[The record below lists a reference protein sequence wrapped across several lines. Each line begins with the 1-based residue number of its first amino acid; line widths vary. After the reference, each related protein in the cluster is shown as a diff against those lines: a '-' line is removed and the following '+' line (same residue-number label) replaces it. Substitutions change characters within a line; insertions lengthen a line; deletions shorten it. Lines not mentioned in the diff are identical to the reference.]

1 MKLRSNLGFL
11 GNTNDKIISVQLPG
25 TNGKTLKIKPEE
37 YGEFISFLRYLNK
50 TNKSKK
56 RLSATQE
63 EYLQFLESHNLV
75 YKKVDLK
82 QENNPRLLNFVNNF
96 MDTTDRYLFSDKV
109 KNKVAVII
117 GLGTLGTSMLYY
129 LIQMGVTN
137 FVLIDGDKV
146 EHKNLSHQHY
156 YTEKDIGK
164 YKVEALKNR
173 LLDNHSL
180 NIKTE
185 SNYLSDKKQLDNL
198 VANKDKKN
206 TYVFCAFDNLGSQL
220 LQIVR
225 EINDIYTTYIAGYN
239 RKLVFVTIVSNSF
252 LEDYEE
258 EVKDYDVIKD
268 NSGMGFLGDLTAL
281 LMLRL
286 WLQKMLSKLDYGW
299 DYLEYS
305 LFDNESSIFS
315 HYLTNKKLNI
325 NDKTFFFKFE
335 TVK

>member
-1 MKLRSNLGFL
+1 M
-11 GNTNDKIISVQLPG
+11 
-25 TNGKTLKIKPEE
+25 
-37 YGEFISFLRYLNK
+37 
-50 TNKSKK
+50 
-56 RLSATQE
+56 
-63 EYLQFLESHNLV
+63 
-75 YKKVDLK
+75 
-82 QENNPRLLNFVNNF
+82 
-96 MDTTDRYLFSDKV
+96 
-109 KNKVAVII
+109 
-117 GLGTLGTSMLYY
+117 
-129 LIQMGVTN
+129 
-137 FVLIDGDKV
+137 
-146 EHKNLSHQHY
+146 
-156 YTEKDIGK
+156 
-164 YKVEALKNR
+164 
-173 LLDNHSL
+173 
-180 NIKTE
+180 
-185 SNYLSDKKQLDNL
+185 

-225 EINDIYTTYIAGYN
+225 EINDIYPTYIAGYN
-239 RKLVFVTIVSNSF
+239 RKLVFATIVSNSF

-325 NDKTFFFKFE
+325 NDKTFFFKFVLDSHLNNLYSQYLLSGNE
-335 TVK
+335 DNIEE

>member
-1 MKLRSNLGFL
+1 M
-11 GNTNDKIISVQLPG
+11 
-25 TNGKTLKIKPEE
+25 
-37 YGEFISFLRYLNK
+37 
-50 TNKSKK
+50 
-56 RLSATQE
+56 
-63 EYLQFLESHNLV
+63 
-75 YKKVDLK
+75 
-82 QENNPRLLNFVNNF
+82 
-96 MDTTDRYLFSDKV
+96 
-109 KNKVAVII
+109 
-117 GLGTLGTSMLYY
+117 
-129 LIQMGVTN
+129 
-137 FVLIDGDKV
+137 
-146 EHKNLSHQHY
+146 
-156 YTEKDIGK
+156 
-164 YKVEALKNR
+164 
-173 LLDNHSL
+173 DNHSL

-239 RKLVFVTIVSNSF
+239 RKLVFATIVSNSF

-305 LFDNESSIFS
+305 
-315 HYLTNKKLNI
+315 KLSNFLC
-325 NDKTFFFKFE
+325 K
-335 TVK
+335 

>member
-1 MKLRSNLGFL
+1 M
-11 GNTNDKIISVQLPG
+11 
-25 TNGKTLKIKPEE
+25 
-37 YGEFISFLRYLNK
+37 
-50 TNKSKK
+50 
-56 RLSATQE
+56 
-63 EYLQFLESHNLV
+63 
-75 YKKVDLK
+75 
-82 QENNPRLLNFVNNF
+82 
-96 MDTTDRYLFSDKV
+96 
-109 KNKVAVII
+109 
-117 GLGTLGTSMLYY
+117 
-129 LIQMGVTN
+129 
-137 FVLIDGDKV
+137 
-146 EHKNLSHQHY
+146 
-156 YTEKDIGK
+156 
-164 YKVEALKNR
+164 
-173 LLDNHSL
+173 DNHSL

-239 RKLVFVTIVSNSF
+239 RKLVFATIVSNSF

-325 NDKTFFFKFE
+325 NDKTFFFKFVLDSHLNNLYSQYLLSGNEDNIEEIKAISENFNLDIEEINTTVDEFRSKRDSLHIAYSGKDMNIKHFYNEIMPNIIMSSKLAQNLDNCLKKVESE
-335 TVK
+335 TVS